1 MSILKKLE
9 NHFNNFNGK
18 EVLKETTILALS
30 HDGRV
35 FGQLGKIKSDKDIQ
49 SLGALLVGM
58 WQASEAVG
66 EFLSGNDEKDLIL
79 SFQSSD
85 KGFFLLRP
93 TEKNKEVFW
102 GILFESE
109 VNPGKI
115 KLYAKKVREFFDKIK
130 IIESKDMENIQDG
143 DFLFKNITE
152 DEVDKLFS
160 FAGL

>member
-1 MSILKKLE
+1 
-9 NHFNNFNGK
+9 
-18 EVLKETTILALS
+18 
-30 HDGRV
+30 
-35 FGQLGKIKSDKDIQ
+35 
-49 SLGALLVGM
+49 LGALLVGM

-66 EFLSGNDEKDLIL
+66 DFLSGSAEKDLTL
-79 SFQSSD
+79 SFQSSN

-102 GILFESE
+102 GVLFESE

-115 KLYAKKVREFFDKIK
+115 KLYAKKMRSFYDEIK
-130 IIESKDMENIQDG
+130 IIESKDMNNTQDG
-143 DFLFKNITE
+143 EFLFQNITE

>member
-1 MSILKKLE
+1 MSISKKIE
-9 NHFNNFNGK
+9 EHFSKFNGK
-18 EVLKETTILALS
+18 EVLEKTTILALS
-30 HDGRV
+30 RDGQV
-35 FGQLGKIKSDKDIQ
+35 FGQLGKIKSEKDIQ

-66 EFLSGNDEKDLIL
+66 DFLSGSAEKDLTL
-79 SFQSSD
+79 SFQSSN

-102 GILFESE
+102 GVLFESE

-115 KLYAKKVREFFDKIK
+115 KLYAKKMRSFYDEIK
-130 IIESKDMENIQDG
+130 IIESKDMNNTQDG
-143 DFLFKNITE
+143 EFLFQNITE